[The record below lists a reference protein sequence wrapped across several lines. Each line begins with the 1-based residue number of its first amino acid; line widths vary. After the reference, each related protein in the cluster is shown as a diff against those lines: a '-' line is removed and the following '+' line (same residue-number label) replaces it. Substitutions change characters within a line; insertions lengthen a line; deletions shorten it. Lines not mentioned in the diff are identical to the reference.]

1 MPFSYVLIK
10 SLISLPEGC
19 DVASQFEAEIKMC
32 LEAYS
37 AVYYDDKDYLENWN
51 QPASNGM
58 ILDCKTE
65 NTHVIDKR
73 KNMYIFLV

>member
-1 MPFSYVLIK
+1 M
-10 SLISLPEGC
+10 
-19 DVASQFEAEIKMC
+19 ASQFESEIKMC

-51 QPASNGM
+51 QPASNGT

-65 NTHVIDKR
+65 TMLLKKEKIMFISVRNLSILR
-73 KNMYIFLV
+73 